1 MQMTTKKR
9 PARPKGPNLKRG
21 GFTDARWRL
30 DEYAKARAKALSADT
45 PPKRPDLTEADQLA
59 DQYMISRRFGELTR
73 MLEHNGEFLKRIAK
87 ALEALAKPQQTAE
100 VPVQQYMSGQWH
112 RRDGDIYDRVA
123 EPGTPNAGTT
133 MADEMFGTAHD
144 APEKGHD

>member
-1 MQMTTKKR
+1 MTAKKPKQAHGRIKR
-9 PARPKGPNLKRG
+9 PLG
-21 GFTDARWRL
+21 
-30 DEYAKARAKALSADT
+30 ADRT
-45 PPKRPDLTEADQLA
+45 DLTEADQLA
-59 DQYMISRRFGELTR
+59 DQYMISRRFGELTSVLDR
-73 MLEHNGEFLKRIAK
+73 NGQILLRIAK
-87 ALEALAKPQQTAE
+87 ALEALAKPQPTAE
-100 VPVQQYMSGQWH
+100 VPVQQYMSGQWR

>member
-9 PARPKGPNLKRG
+9 KPTPKRP
-21 GFTDARWRL
+21 
-30 DEYAKARAKALSADT
+30 LSADAT
-45 PPKRPDLTEADQLA
+45 TEQLVVVPDRVFQNL
-59 DQYMISRRFGELTR
+59 G
-73 MLEHNGEFLKRIAK
+73 RIAT
-87 ALEALAKPQQTAE
+87 ALEEIAKIMQVIGKPPGTSPTAE
-100 VPVQQYMSGQWH
+100 VPLQTYMSGQWR